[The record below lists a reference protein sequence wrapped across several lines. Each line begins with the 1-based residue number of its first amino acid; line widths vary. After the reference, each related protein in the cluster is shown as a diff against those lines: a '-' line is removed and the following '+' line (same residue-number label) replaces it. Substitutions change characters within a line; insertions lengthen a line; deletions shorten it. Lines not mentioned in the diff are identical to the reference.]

1 MWFVGRA
8 LAARSGPSI
17 ACSFFLWPAVPPSRR
32 LILPRWR
39 SGLLPVLAPLLAP
52 VLVALLVLACPV
64 GAVAWALEPGP
75 YAAPAPLATAVAAAQ
90 AVAAAPAIAP
100 APSADLG
107 AAPPAPVPTSATAAP
122 AGELARAPIAPSPA
136 PLALAPGVQAPL
148 AKPRSFVAEAVQ
160 RVAAS
165 VVRIDTERN
174 VPPGGLDPAFSDPLL
189 RELFGD
195 PSSRSRERGQGSG
208 VVIDRQGLVLT
219 NAHVVDGVDRVEV
232 TLADGQQVDGS
243 VLGTDPVTDLAVVR
257 IESLAALRAAP
268 LGDSEALEVGDW
280 AIALGTPYGLERTVT
295 LGIVSSLHRN
305 INSLGFSDKR
315 LELIQTDAAIN
326 PGNSGG
332 PLINGAG
339 EVVGINT
346 LVRSGPGAGLGFAIP
361 INLAKEVAG
370 QLGRGSKVVHPYLG
384 VQLVPLTARLAREH
398 NRDPNALV
406 SLPERDGAL
415 IQTVLPDSPAQ
426 RAGLRRGD
434 LVVAAADEAV
444 ADPARLLR
452 LVEAS
457 RIGES
462 LPITVLRGEREL
474 RLTIRPEALP
484 AKG

>member
-1 MWFVGRA
+1 M
-8 LAARSGPSI
+8 
-17 ACSFFLWPAVPPSRR
+17 PPFRR
-32 LILPRWR
+32 LILPRALA
-39 SGLLPVLAPLLAP
+39 GLVPI
-52 VLVALLVLACPV
+52 LVALLVLVCPIG
-64 GAVAWALEPGP
+64 GAAWALEPAPWAVPVVSPG
-75 YAAPAPLATAVAAAQ
+75 AVPAP
-90 AVAAAPAIAP
+90 
-100 APSADLG
+100 G
-107 AAPPAPVPTSATAAP
+107 PAPVSGPGATAA
-122 AGELARAPIAPSPA
+122 LAVPSDA
-136 PLALAPGVQAPL
+136 VGAFQVPLADLAKGTFIENPLPLAAVQAPL
-148 AKPRSFVAEAVQ
+148 VKPRSFVAEAVQ

-257 IESLAALRAAP
+257 IEALAGLRAAP

-370 QLGRGSKVVHPYLG
+370 QLGRGTKVVHPYLG

-406 SLPERDGAL
+406 TLPERDGAL

-434 LVVAAADEAV
+434 LVVAAADQAV

-457 RIGES
+457 RIGEN
-462 LPITVLRGEREL
+462 LAITVLRGDREL

-484 AKG
+484 AAG